1 MQTGA
6 PIDSLGSGALVS
18 SDHLYGFS
26 KVYIRLPAIIQ
37 AVLLFLV
44 SCAPLTKP
52 VPEPD
57 PATAEPEEVQETA
70 LELYLQSRP
79 AEETSGESS
88 KPWIAVLPMQD
99 VSGFREG
106 VWDIEN
112 EIPALLTG
120 ELGSQD
126 VWHAIPYDAVRQV
139 ADGARDFWPEEELLR
154 IAARL
159 HADILLQGTVLDYN
173 MERLHVGDPL
183 LAGYK
188 SFSGIAEL
196 ELTAMRGHDLS
207 TIGRLYSKKETT
219 DRDIGLD
226 LFGKPR
232 DRDLQ
237 YVNLDKMDFGSDDFR
252 ATPIGEATVRALAEV
267 ADKLSELIRPGNIRL
282 GDDPAEILS
291 VYGDEIFI
299 NLGSENAVHR
309 GYRFEVFPGPE
320 RAIEEGLDT
329 LVSVAMVEV
338 ADVVGAS
345 VSRVVLVGSGEIA
358 SGDRLKFKQTQ

>member
-1 MQTGA
+1 MNIPTPVIFRVA
-6 PIDSLGSGALVS
+6 
-18 SDHLYGFS
+18 
-26 KVYIRLPAIIQ
+26 
-37 AVLLFLV
+37 LLFLV

-52 VPEPD
+52 VPEPG
-57 PATAEPEEVQETA
+57 PAAIEPEEAQETP
-70 LELYLQSRP
+70 LERYLQSRP
-79 AEETSGESS
+79 AEETETKSK
-88 KPWIAVLPMQD
+88 KPWIAVLPMKD

-112 EIPALLTG
+112 ELPALLTE

-126 VWHAIPYDAVRQV
+126 VWRTVPYAAVRLV
-139 ADGARDFWPEEELLR
+139 AGGARHHWPEEVLLR
-154 IAARL
+154 VADLLR
-159 HADILLQGTVLDYN
+159 ADILLKGTVLDYN

-196 ELTAMRGHDLS
+196 ELTAMRGGDLS

-219 DRDIGLD
+219 DRDLGLD

-232 DRDLQ
+232 EQDFQ
-237 YVNLDKMDFGSDDFR
+237 YVNLDKMAFGSDDFR
-252 ATPIGEATVRALAEV
+252 ATPIGEATVQALVEV

-282 GDDPAEILS
+282 GSEPAVVLS

-309 GYRFEVFPGPE
+309 GYRFEVYPGPE
-320 RAIEEGLDT
+320 RAIEEELDT
-329 LVSVAMVEV
+329 LASVGLVEV
-338 ADVVGAS
+338 ADVVGAR
-345 VSRVVLVGSGEIA
+345 VSRVVMIGSGQIA
-358 SGDRLKFKQTQ
+358 SGDRLKFVQTQ

>member
-1 MQTGA
+1 MF
-6 PIDSLGSGALVS
+6 PIDHTVPGLP
-18 SDHLYGFS
+18 
-26 KVYIRLPAIIQ
+26 KVFIRSPVIFR
-37 AVLLFLV
+37 AVLFFLV

-57 PATAEPEEVQETA
+57 PVTTEPEEAQETP
-70 LELYLQSRP
+70 LDRYLQSRP
-79 AEETSGESS
+79 AEEAAAESN

-112 EIPALLTG
+112 EFPALLTE

-126 VWHAIPYDAVRQV
+126 VWRAIPYDAVWQV
-139 ADGARDFWPEEELLR
+139 ADGARDFRPEEELLR
-154 IAARL
+154 IAALLR
-159 HADILLQGTVLDYN
+159 ADILLQGTVLDYN

-196 ELTAMRGHDLS
+196 ELTAMRGEDLS
-207 TIGRLYSKKETT
+207 TIGRLYSKKEMT
-219 DRDIGLD
+219 DRDLGLD

-237 YVNLDKMDFGSDDFR
+237 YVNLHKMAFGSDDFR

-282 GDDPAEILS
+282 GSDPAEILS
-291 VYGDEIFI
+291 VFEEEIFI

-309 GYRFEVFPGPE
+309 GYRFEVYPGPE
-320 RAIEEGLDT
+320 RAIEEKLDT
-329 LVSVAMVEV
+329 LVSVALVEV
-338 ADVVGAS
+338 ADVVGAR
-345 VSRVVLVGSGEIA
+345 VSRVVMIGSGKIA
-358 SGDRLKFKQTQ
+358 SGDRLKFAQPQ